1 MSKKELIRIYND
13 EGKLIKKQCGK
24 CGEIKDVKDFTKRK
38 DSKDGLRGDCKECMR
53 KCWNKNKE
61 QYYKQKKI
69 YYEENREK
77 ILESKKIYYSDN
89 KDKILEQKKIYY
101 KENKEHITEYRK
113 QYQIDNKDKISEQ
126 RKQYRIDNKD
136 KILEQEKQYRIDNK
150 DKILEQRKQAYD
162 DKVKTAITKIYESYT
177 KNNYINN
184 NVQYGVIYGVH
195 NKITNHWYIGQTT
208 ISFDIRYNG
217 NFFKNK
223 LKEMNEDKRNLLL
236 KDLEEYGEES
246 FEIYETMDVA
256 FSPMELDEKEVYYID
271 YYKSYEEGYNS
282 NRGFINGRQTL
293 YDTWIEENKKIN

>member
-1 MSKKELIRIYND
+1 MSKKELIRIYDD

-38 DSKDGLRGDCKECMR
+38 DSEDGLRGDCKECMR

-89 KDKILEQKKIYY
+89 KDKI
-101 KENKEHITEYRK
+101 
-113 QYQIDNKDKISEQ
+113 SEQ
-126 RKQYRIDNKD
+126 MKQYRIDNKD

-162 DKVKTAITKIYESYT
+162 DKVKTAITKIYENYT